1 MMALPPFARSTALN
15 RSVAIH
21 RTVCRRGR
29 QAGVLAAAEIRD
41 EATRN
46 GVPGSLAAAIAW
58 QESGFNNAMVSA
70 ANARGVMQVMPR
82 YVGLGAEEPG
92 RLAAGSQLP
101 AGQRARGRP
110 LPRHAP
116 ALRGRRPRDR
126 GGRLLTRAR
135 LRWRGSG
142 CSPKPDATSTTSA
155 PARRGRK
162 EPATLARRA
171 RHGRAPGTHPR
182 LHHSEALRIR
192 RRSDADQPR
201 SRSEHASPSR
211 RELLNL
217 AASRPDLLT
226 GPLGAP
232 YGAGGFVINRPT
244 VAFTEQ
250 EPVIAQVAPIPG
262 SQG

>member
-1 MMALPPFARSTALN
+1 M
-15 RSVAIH
+15 
-21 RTVCRRGR
+21 
-29 QAGVLAAAEIRD
+29 LAAAEIRD

-126 GGRLLTRAR
+126 GGLATNQGPASVARIGMLPETRRYVDNVSACAAR
-135 LRWRGSG
+135 EEGTG
-142 CSPKPDATSTTSA
+142 DARA
-155 PARRGRK
+155 AR
-162 EPATLARRA
+162 A
-171 RHGRAPGTHPR
+171 
-182 LHHSEALRIR
+182 SW
-192 RRSDADQPR
+192 PR
-201 SRSEHASPSR
+201 SR
-211 RELLNL
+211 
-217 AASRPDLLT
+217 D
-226 GPLGAP
+226 AP
-232 YGAGGFVINRPT
+232 
-244 VAFTEQ
+244 
-250 EPVIAQVAPIPG
+250 
-262 SQG
+262 